1 MAGSAP
7 SNSSAVDF
15 EKQQAAE
22 ADAKEAKRQ
31 ADLTAGQAAIDKIF
45 TPQPVM
51 QTTESPFNWS
61 SFTQPTA
68 KVGPGAQPGGVPAG
82 YTAVQIPGKAST
94 SAASNQQYTPSDVAP
109 GGGGA
114 SSQYASHG
122 LTGNTPTYGASGSTA
137 AAAPSTWGLEDA
149 SGKIYNPGDPLS
161 ITSQTPDPSGKTT
174 GGFGDDF
181 YNAYNKKVLDYYQPA
196 EQKQYQEAQRGD
208 LYNYARAGTL
218 QSSAYADQQGERGYE
233 DSINKANIVA
243 NANAQTGQLRDQ
255 IQANKTSLIN
265 QLYATEDPTLA
276 ANMAQ
281 SSAKAS
287 LLQDPTL
294 TPMANLFT
302 PAVAGATGAIGNLN
316 NPYSVPANPYGA
328 GGGTAP
334 VTSSLGGG
342 SSKLSGGGYS

>member
-7 SNSSAVDF
+7 TNSSAVDF

-51 QTTESPFNWS
+51 GTTTSNFDWS
-61 SFTQPTA
+61 GFKQPNAPANLTPYA
-68 KVGPGAQPGGVPAG
+68 ASLQKPTGVPAG
-82 YTAVQIPGKAST
+82 YTAVQIPG
-94 SAASNQQYTPSDVAP
+94 TPTTAK
-109 GGGGA
+109 GGGA
-114 SSQYASHG
+114 TPQPTSYEQSGGGRNQYAPD
-122 LTGNTPTYGASGSTA
+122 TIPVYGASGSGA
-137 AAAPSTWGLEDA
+137 SSAAPSAWGLQDA
-149 SGKIYNPGDPLS
+149 SGKIYKPGDPLS
-161 ITSQTPDPSGKTT
+161 ITSQYDTGKTT

-181 YNAYNKKVLDYYQPA
+181 YNAYNQKVLDYYQPA
-196 EQKQYQEAQRGD
+196 EQKQYEEAQRGD
-208 LYNYARAGTL
+208 LYNFARAGTL
-218 QSSAYADQQGERGYE
+218 QSSAYADQEGQRGYE
-233 DSINKANIVA
+233 DSINKANIIA

-255 IQANKTSLIN
+255 IQANKSSLIN

-287 LLQDPTL
+287 QLQDPIL

-302 PAVAGATGAIGNLN
+302 PAVAGVSGAINNLN
-316 NPYSVPANPYGA
+316 NPYSVPANPYG
-328 GGGTAP
+328 GNTGTAP
-334 VTSSLGGG
+334 VQSALAS
-342 SSKLSGGGYS
+342 SSKTTGGYH